1 MMFPVAMLRF
11 ATFLFTSAYD
21 FWRARPPT
29 HEEAAEDLKLLE
41 TLDPVLAAL
50 DATSNHT
57 NPDAVR
63 AYYEHTTYRDFRIL
77 NWLGGDGCMH
87 TPLARDGPLRA
98 SFSEPVL
105 LVLSL
110 LRPATSV
117 LELGCGKGTNSI
129 FLKTLLPSLRI
140 IGVDLTPAHVQHAR
154 LRASDTGCGDATFV
168 VADAGNP
175 TDLRNIAAASSNRAF
190 DTVFA
195 IESMCH
201 LSHDGVVRLLRWARS
216 HLADG
221 GEMIVIDGF
230 RLKKE
235 DSPTRDVARACAE
248 LAERGFR
255 LSRLRTMA
263 EWRRYAEEAGL
274 RVTMQKILT
283 REALPFWSR
292 WWRLARVLLRLPWLI
307 RAYAWSGKERRRET
321 LANFAA
327 VLGTAPSMALGAT
340 EYGMLVFSKPVALS

>member
-1 MMFPVAMLRF
+1 MILCTILRF
-11 ATFLFTSAYD
+11 ATFLVASAYD
-21 FWRARPPT
+21 FWRARPPA

-41 TLDPVLAAL
+41 ALDPVLAAL
-50 DATSNHT
+50 DASSNLS

-63 AYYEHTTYRDFRIL
+63 AYYDHTTYRDYRIL
-77 NWLGGDGCMH
+77 NWLGADGCMH

-98 SFSEPVL
+98 SFAEPVL

-110 LRPATSV
+110 LRPATSI

-129 FLKTLLPSLRI
+129 FLKTLVPSLRI

-154 LRASDTGCGDATFV
+154 LQASDIGCGDATFV
-168 VADAGNP
+168 VADVENL
-175 TDLRNIAAASSNRAF
+175 TDLRNIAAASPSHTF
-190 DTVFA
+190 DTVFT

-201 LSHDGVVRLLRWARS
+201 LSHDGVTRLLQWARS

-221 GEMIVIDGF
+221 GDLIVIDGF
-230 RLKKE
+230 RCEKE
-235 DSPTRDVARACAE
+235 DYVHTRDVARACAE
-248 LAERGFR
+248 VVERGFR
-255 LSRLRTMA
+255 LPRLRTMA
-263 EWRRYAEEAGL
+263 EWRRYGEEAGL
-274 RVTMQKILT
+274 RVTMQKFLT

-292 WWRLARVLLRLPWLI
+292 WWRLARVFLRLPWLI

-321 LANFAA
+321 LASFAA

-340 EYGMLVFSKPVALS
+340 EYGMLVFSKKVQ

>member
-1 MMFPVAMLRF
+1 MTGHAHASA
-11 ATFLFTSAYD
+11 ATVLCA
-21 FWRARPPT
+21 PP
-29 HEEAAEDLKLLE
+29 
-41 TLDPVLAAL
+41 
-50 DATSNHT
+50 SQ
-57 NPDAVR
+57 
-63 AYYEHTTYRDFRIL
+63 
-77 NWLGGDGCMH
+77 
-87 TPLARDGPLRA
+87 
-98 SFSEPVL
+98 PVL
-105 LVLSL
+105 LV
-110 LRPATSV
+110 PATSAGDV
-117 LELGCGKGTNSI
+117 SLEPDAGNKQH
-129 FLKTLLPSLRI
+129 LPQDVAPPLRI

-263 EWRRYAEEAGL
+263 EWPIRRRGGVARDDAKDSDP
-274 RVTMQKILT
+274 RSS
-283 REALPFWSR
+283 ALLVAMV
-292 WWRLARVLLRLPWLI
+292 RLARVLLRLPWLI